1 MATGQLI
8 ATEVDVSAVQ
18 EALSETSKS
27 LKSIQRS
34 TLRVVARATAKT
46 VRAAIISSDL
56 HVRTGE
62 LRKAYTYKLKKDG
75 TEANV
80 YPRAVSSRGERT
92 IFPKAMTLSYGHEG
106 PTKRARNWRIVPRG
120 FVQRGQQYAE
130 NGDYMDEVQKL
141 IDKELDKYWS

>member
-1 MATGQLI
+1 MIVST
-8 ATEVDVSAVQ
+8 VDVSAVQ

-34 TLRVVARATAKT
+34 TLRVVASATAKT

-62 LRKAYTYKLKKDG
+62 LRKAYTYKLKRDG
-75 TEANV
+75 SEANV
-80 YPRAVSSRGERT
+80 YPRALTNGDRT
-92 IFPKAMTLSYGHEG
+92 IFPKAMTLSYGHQG
-106 PTKRARNWRIVPRG
+106 PTKRLRNWRIAPRG

-141 IDKELDKYWS
+141 IDKELEKYWS

>member
-1 MATGQLI
+1 MTGQLV

-18 EALSETSKS
+18 DALSETSKS

-46 VRAAIISSDL
+46 VRAAIITSDL

-62 LRKAYTYKLKKDG
+62 LRKAYTYKLKRDG

-80 YPRAVSSRGERT
+80 YPRALTSGDRT
-92 IFPKAMTLSYGHEG
+92 IFPKAMTLSYGHNG
-106 PTKRARNWRIVPRG
+106 PTKRFRNWRIAPRG

-130 NGDYMDEVQKL
+130 NGGYMDEVQKL
-141 IDKELDKYWS
+141 IDKELEKYWS

>member
-1 MATGQLI
+1 MSQIL

-18 EALSETSKS
+18 DALSETSKS

-62 LRKAYTYKLKKDG
+62 LRKAYTYKLKRDG

-80 YPRAVSSRGERT
+80 YPRALTSGDRT
-92 IFPKAMTLSYGHEG
+92 IFPKAMTLSYGHNG
-106 PTKRARNWRIVPRG
+106 PTKRFRNWRIAPRG

-130 NGDYMDEVQKL
+130 NGGYMDEVQKL

>member
-1 MATGQLI
+1 MIVA
-8 ATEVDVSAVQ
+8 EVDVSAVQ
-18 EALSETSKS
+18 EALSETTKS
-27 LKSIQRS
+27 LKAIQRD
-34 TLRVVARATAKT
+34 TLRVVAKATAKT
-46 VRAAIISSDL
+46 VRSAIISSDL

-62 LRKAYTYKLKKDG
+62 LRKAYTYKLKRDG

-80 YPRAVSSRGERT
+80 FPRALTSKDRT

-106 PTKRARNWRIVPRG
+106 PTKRAKNWRIVPRG

-130 NGDYMDEVQKL
+130 SGSYMDEVQKL

>member
-1 MATGQLI
+1 MSQIL

-18 EALSETSKS
+18 DALSETSKS

-46 VRAAIISSDL
+46 VRAAIITSDL

-62 LRKAYTYKLKKDG
+62 RRKAYTYKLKRDG

-80 YPRAVSSRGERT
+80 YPRALTSGDRT
-92 IFPKAMTLSYGHEG
+92 IFPKAMTLSYGHNG
-106 PTKRARNWRIVPRG
+106 PTKRFRNWRIAPRG

-141 IDKELDKYWS
+141 IDKELEKYWS

>member
-1 MATGQLI
+1 MSQIL

-18 EALSETSKS
+18 DALSETSKS

-62 LRKAYTYKLKKDG
+62 LRKAYTYKLKRDG
-75 TEANV
+75 SEANV
-80 YPRAVSSRGERT
+80 YPRALTNGDRT

-130 NGDYMDEVQKL
+130 NGDYMDEVQAL
-141 IDKELDKYWS
+141 IDKELEKYWS

>member
-1 MATGQLI
+1 MI
-8 ATEVDVSAVQ
+8 VSEVDVSAVQ
-18 EALSETSKS
+18 DALSETSKS
-27 LKSIQRS
+27 LKAIQRD

-62 LRKAYTYKLKKDG
+62 LRKAYTYKLKRDG
-75 TEANV
+75 SEANV
-80 YPRAVSSRGERT
+80 YPRALTNGDRT
-92 IFPKAMTLSYGHEG
+92 IFPKAMTLSYGHQG

-141 IDKELDKYWS
+141 IDKELEKYWS

>member
-1 MATGQLI
+1 MSQIL

-18 EALSETSKS
+18 DALSETSKS

-34 TLRVVARATAKT
+34 TLRIVARATAKT
-46 VRAAIISSDL
+46 VRAAIITSDL

-62 LRKAYTYKLKKDG
+62 LRKAYTYKLKRDG

-80 YPRAVSSRGERT
+80 YPRALTSGDRT
-92 IFPKAMTLSYGHEG
+92 IFPKAMTLSYGHNG
-106 PTKRARNWRIVPRG
+106 PTKRFRNWRIAPRG

-130 NGDYMDEVQKL
+130 NGGYMDEVQKL
-141 IDKELDKYWS
+141 IDKELEKYWS

>member
-1 MATGQLI
+1 MSQIL

-18 EALSETSKS
+18 DALSETSKS
-27 LKSIQRS
+27 LKAIQRS

-62 LRKAYTYKLKKDG
+62 LRKAYTYKLKREG
-75 TEANV
+75 SEANV
-80 YPRAVSSRGERT
+80 YPRALTNGDRT
-92 IFPKAMTLSYGHEG
+92 IFPKAMTLSYGHQG
-106 PTKRARNWRIVPRG
+106 PTKRFRNWRIAPRG

-141 IDKELDKYWS
+141 IDKELNKYWS

>member
-1 MATGQLI
+1 MI
-8 ATEVDVSAVQ
+8 VSEVDVSAVQ
-18 EALSETSKS
+18 DALSETSKS
-27 LKSIQRS
+27 LKAIQRD

-62 LRKAYTYKLKKDG
+62 LRKAYTYKLKRDG
-75 TEANV
+75 SEANV
-80 YPRAVSSRGERT
+80 YPRALTSGDRT
-92 IFPKAMTLSYGHEG
+92 IFPKAMTLSYGHQG

-130 NGDYMDEVQKL
+130 NGGYMDEVQKL
-141 IDKELDKYWS
+141 IDKELEKYWS

>member
-1 MATGQLI
+1 MSQIL

-18 EALSETSKS
+18 DALSETSKS

-46 VRAAIISSDL
+46 VRAAIITSDL

-62 LRKAYTYKLKKDG
+62 LRKAYTYKLKRDG

-80 YPRAVSSRGERT
+80 YPRALTSGDRT
-92 IFPKAMTLSYGHEG
+92 IFPKAMTLSYGHNG
-106 PTKRARNWRIVPRG
+106 PTKRFRNWRIAPRG

-141 IDKELDKYWS
+141 IHRELEKYWS

>member
-1 MATGQLI
+1 MI
-8 ATEVDVSAVQ
+8 VTEVDVSAVQ
-18 EALSETSKS
+18 DALSETSKS
-27 LKSIQRS
+27 LKAIQRD
-34 TLRVVARATAKT
+34 TLRVVAKATAKT
-46 VRAAIISSDL
+46 VRSAIISSDL

-80 YPRAVSSRGERT
+80 FPRALTSKDRT

-106 PTKRARNWRIVPRG
+106 PTKRAKNWRIVPRG
-120 FVQRGQQYAE
+120 FVQRGQQYADS
-130 NGDYMDEVQKL
+130 GSYMDEVQKL

>member
-1 MATGQLI
+1 MSQIL

-18 EALSETSKS
+18 DALSETSKS

-46 VRAAIISSDL
+46 VRAAIITSDL

-62 LRKAYTYKLKKDG
+62 LRKAYTYKLKRDG

-80 YPRAVSSRGERT
+80 YPRALTSGDRT
-92 IFPKAMTLSYGHEG
+92 IFPKAMTLSYGHQG
-106 PTKRARNWRIVPRG
+106 PTKRFRNWRIAPRG

-130 NGDYMDEVQKL
+130 NGGYMDEVQKL
-141 IDKELDKYWS
+141 IDKELEKYWS

>member
-1 MATGQLI
+1 MSQIL

-18 EALSETSKS
+18 DALSETSKS

-62 LRKAYTYKLKKDG
+62 LRKAYTYKLKRDG

-80 YPRAVSSRGERT
+80 YPRALTNGDRT
-92 IFPKAMTLSYGHEG
+92 IFPKAMTLSYGHQG
-106 PTKRARNWRIVPRG
+106 PTKRFRNWRIVPRG

-141 IDKELDKYWS
+141 IDKELEKYWS

>member
-1 MATGQLI
+1 MTVTRI
-8 ATEVDVSAVQ
+8 DVTEVQ
-18 EALSETSKS
+18 EALSETTKS

-62 LRKAYTYKLKKDG
+62 LRKAYTYKLKRDG
-75 TEANV
+75 SEANV
-80 YPRAVSSRGERT
+80 YPRALTNGDRT
-92 IFPKAMTLSYGHEG
+92 IFPKAMTLSYGHQG
-106 PTKRARNWRIVPRG
+106 PTKRFRNWRIAPRG

-141 IDKELDKYWS
+141 IDKELEKYWS

>member
-1 MATGQLI
+1 MI
-8 ATEVDVSAVQ
+8 VSEVDVSAVQ
-18 EALSETSKS
+18 DALSQTSKS
-27 LKSIQRS
+27 LKAIQRD

-62 LRKAYTYKLKKDG
+62 LRKAYTYKLKRDG

-80 YPRAVSSRGERT
+80 YPRALTSGDRT
-92 IFPKAMTLSYGHEG
+92 IFPKAMTLSYGHQG
-106 PTKRARNWRIVPRG
+106 PTKRFRNWRIVPRG

-141 IDKELDKYWS
+141 IDKELEKYWS

>member
-1 MATGQLI
+1 MIVST
-8 ATEVDVSAVQ
+8 VDVSAVQ

-34 TLRVVARATAKT
+34 TLRVVASATAKT

-62 LRKAYTYKLKKDG
+62 LRKAYTYKLKRDG
-75 TEANV
+75 SEANV
-80 YPRAVSSRGERT
+80 YPRALTSGDRT
-92 IFPKAMTLSYGHEG
+92 IFPKAMTLSYGHQG
-106 PTKRARNWRIVPRG
+106 PTKRFRNWRIAPRG

-141 IDKELDKYWS
+141 IDKELEKYWS

>member
-1 MATGQLI
+1 MSQIL

-18 EALSETSKS
+18 DALSETSKS
-27 LKSIQRS
+27 LKSIQRQ

-62 LRKAYTYKLKKDG
+62 LRKAYTYKLKRDG
-75 TEANV
+75 SEANV
-80 YPRAVSSRGERT
+80 YPRALTNGDRT
-92 IFPKAMTLSYGHEG
+92 IFPKAMTLSYGHQG
-106 PTKRARNWRIVPRG
+106 PTKRFRNWRIAPRG

-141 IDKELDKYWS
+141 IDKELEKYWS

>member
-1 MATGQLI
+1 MI
-8 ATEVDVSAVQ
+8 VSEVDVSAVQ
-18 EALSETSKS
+18 DALSETSKS
-27 LKSIQRS
+27 LKAIQRD

-62 LRKAYTYKLKKDG
+62 LRKAYTYKLKRDG

-80 YPRAVSSRGERT
+80 YPRALTSGDRT
-92 IFPKAMTLSYGHEG
+92 IFPKAMTLSYGHQG

>member
-1 MATGQLI
+1 MI
-8 ATEVDVSAVQ
+8 VTEVDVSQVQ
-18 EALSETSKS
+18 EALSETTKS

-34 TLRVVARATAKT
+34 TLRVVASATAKT

-62 LRKAYTYKLKKDG
+62 LRKAYTYKLKRDG

-80 YPRAVSSRGERT
+80 YPRALTNGDRT
-92 IFPKAMTLSYGHEG
+92 IFPKAMTLSYGHDG
-106 PTKRARNWRIVPRG
+106 PTKRARNWKIVPRG

-130 NGDYMDEVQKL
+130 SGDYYPEVQKL
-141 IDKELDKYWS
+141 IDKELEKYWS

>member
-1 MATGQLI
+1 MSQIL

-18 EALSETSKS
+18 DALSETSKS
-27 LKSIQRS
+27 LKAIQRQ
-34 TLRVVARATAKT
+34 TLRVVARVTAKT

-62 LRKAYTYKLKKDG
+62 LRKAYTYKLKRDG
-75 TEANV
+75 SEANV
-80 YPRAVSSRGERT
+80 YPRALTNGDRT
-92 IFPKAMTLSYGHEG
+92 IFPKAMTLSYGHQG
-106 PTKRARNWRIVPRG
+106 PTKRFRNWRIAPRG

-141 IDKELDKYWS
+141 IDKELEKYWS

>member
-1 MATGQLI
+1 MSQIL

-27 LKSIQRS
+27 LKAIQRQ
-34 TLRVVARATAKT
+34 TLRVVAKATAKT

-62 LRKAYTYKLKKDG
+62 LRKAYTYKLKRDG
-75 TEANV
+75 SEANV
-80 YPRAVSSRGERT
+80 YPRALTSGDRT

-141 IDKELDKYWS
+141 IDKELEKYWS

>member
-1 MATGQLI
+1 MI
-8 ATEVDVSAVQ
+8 VSEIDVTPVQ
-18 EALSETSKS
+18 EALSETTKS

-34 TLRVVARATAKT
+34 TLRVVASATAKT

-62 LRKAYTYKLKKDG
+62 LRKAYTYKLKRDG

-80 YPRAVSSRGERT
+80 YPRALTNGDRT
-92 IFPKAMTLSYGHEG
+92 IFPKAMTLSYGHDG
-106 PTKRARNWRIVPRG
+106 PTKRARTWKIVPRG

-130 NGDYMDEVQKL
+130 SGDYYPEVQKL
-141 IDKELDKYWS
+141 IDKELEKYWS

>member
-1 MATGQLI
+1 MSQIL

-18 EALSETSKS
+18 DALSETSKS

-34 TLRVVARATAKT
+34 TLRIVARATAKT

-62 LRKAYTYKLKKDG
+62 LRKAYTYKLKRDG
-75 TEANV
+75 SEANV
-80 YPRAVSSRGERT
+80 YPRALTNGDRT
-92 IFPKAMTLSYGHEG
+92 IFPKAMTLSYGHQG
-106 PTKRARNWRIVPRG
+106 PTKRFRNWRIAPLG
-120 FVQRGQQYAE
+120 FVQRGQQFAE
-130 NGDYMDEVQKL
+130 NGGYMDEVQKL

>member
-1 MATGQLI
+1 MSQIL

-18 EALSETSKS
+18 DALSETSKS

-46 VRAAIISSDL
+46 VRAAIITSDL

-62 LRKAYTYKLKKDG
+62 LRKAYTYKLKRDG

-80 YPRAVSSRGERT
+80 YPRALTSGDRT
-92 IFPKAMTLSYGHEG
+92 IFPKAMTLSYGHQG
-106 PTKRARNWRIVPRG
+106 PTKRFRNWRIVPRG

-141 IDKELDKYWS
+141 IDKELEKYWS

>member
-1 MATGQLI
+1 MI
-8 ATEVDVSAVQ
+8 VSEVDVSAVQ
-18 EALSETSKS
+18 DALSETSKS
-27 LKSIQRS
+27 LKAIQRD

-62 LRKAYTYKLKKDG
+62 LRKAYTYKLKRDG
-75 TEANV
+75 SEANV
-80 YPRAVSSRGERT
+80 YPRALTNGDRT
-92 IFPKAMTLSYGHEG
+92 IFPKAMTLSYGHQG
-106 PTKRARNWRIVPRG
+106 PTKRFRNWRIAPRG

>member
-1 MATGQLI
+1 MSQIL

-18 EALSETSKS
+18 DALSETSKS
-27 LKSIQRS
+27 LKSIQRQ

-62 LRKAYTYKLKKDG
+62 LRKAYTYKLKRDG

-80 YPRAVSSRGERT
+80 YPRALTSGDRT
-92 IFPKAMTLSYGHEG
+92 IFPKAMTLSYGHNG
-106 PTKRARNWRIVPRG
+106 PTKRFRNWRIAPRG

-141 IDKELDKYWS
+141 IDKELEKYWS

>member
-1 MATGQLI
+1 MI
-8 ATEVDVSAVQ
+8 VSEVDVSAVQ
-18 EALSETSKS
+18 DALSQTSKS
-27 LKSIQRS
+27 LKAIQRD

-62 LRKAYTYKLKKDG
+62 LRKAYTYKLKRDG
-75 TEANV
+75 SEANV
-80 YPRAVSSRGERT
+80 YPRALTNGDRT
-92 IFPKAMTLSYGHEG
+92 IFPKAMTLSYGHQG

>member
-1 MATGQLI
+1 MSQIL
-8 ATEVDVSAVQ
+8 ATEVDISAVQ
-18 EALSETSKS
+18 NALSETSKS

-62 LRKAYTYKLKKDG
+62 LRKAYTYKLKRDG
-75 TEANV
+75 SEANV
-80 YPRAVSSRGERT
+80 YPRALTNGDRT
-92 IFPKAMTLSYGHEG
+92 IFPKAMTLSYGHQG
-106 PTKRARNWRIVPRG
+106 PTKRFRNWRIVPRG

-130 NGDYMDEVQKL
+130 NGDYMPEVQKL
-141 IDKELDKYWS
+141 IDKELEKYWS

>member
-1 MATGQLI
+1 MNQIL

-27 LKSIQRS
+27 LKSIQRA
-34 TLRVVARATAKT
+34 TLRVVARATAGK
-46 VRAAIISSDL
+46 VRAAIIQSDL

-62 LRKAYTYKLKKDG
+62 LRKAYTYKLKRSGD
-75 TEANV
+75 EAV
-80 YPRAVSSRGERT
+80 VFPRALTSGDRT

-106 PTKRARNWRIVPRG
+106 PTKRFRSWRIAPRG

-130 NGDYMDEVQKL
+130 NGSYMDEVQKL
-141 IDKELDKYWS
+141 IDKELEKYWS

>member
-1 MATGQLI
+1 MSQIL

-18 EALSETSKS
+18 DALSETSKS

-34 TLRVVARATAKT
+34 TLRIVARATAKT

-62 LRKAYTYKLKKDG
+62 LRKAYTYKLKRDG
-75 TEANV
+75 SEANV
-80 YPRAVSSRGERT
+80 YPRALTSGDRT
-92 IFPKAMTLSYGHEG
+92 IFPKAMTLSYGHQG
-106 PTKRARNWRIVPRG
+106 PTKRFRNWRIAPRG

-141 IDKELDKYWS
+141 IDKELEKYWS

>member
-1 MATGQLI
+1 MIVST
-8 ATEVDVSAVQ
+8 VDVSAVQ

-34 TLRVVARATAKT
+34 TLRVVASATAKT

-62 LRKAYTYKLKKDG
+62 LRKAYTYKLKRDG
-75 TEANV
+75 SEANV
-80 YPRAVSSRGERT
+80 YPRALTNGDRT
-92 IFPKAMTLSYGHEG
+92 IFPKAMTLSYGHQG

-141 IDKELDKYWS
+141 IDKELEKYWS